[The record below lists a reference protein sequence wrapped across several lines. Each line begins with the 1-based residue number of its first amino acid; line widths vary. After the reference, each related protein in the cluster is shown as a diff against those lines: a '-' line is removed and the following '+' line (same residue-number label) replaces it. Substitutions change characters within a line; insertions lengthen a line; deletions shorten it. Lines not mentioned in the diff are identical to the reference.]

1 MQKLNGA
8 QILSECLLREGVDT
22 LFGMPGGAVIPLYNV
37 LRDYPFKHVLCRHE
51 QGAAHM
57 ADGYARATGKV
68 GVCIGTSGP
77 GATNMVTGIATAMM
91 DSVPMVVLTG
101 QVPTYMIGK
110 DAFQETDT
118 TGITMPITKHNYLVM
133 DVKDLARV
141 VREAFHIARTG
152 RPGPVLIDI
161 PKDVTTNVCDF
172 EYPEKLTLPGF
183 RPKTQGHINPVR
195 RAARL
200 LEEARR
206 PLILA
211 GHGIILS
218 GAYDELRALAEKTRI
233 PVISTLL
240 GISGF
245 PETHPLYYGWP
256 GMHGMYYCN
265 MAISNCDTIL
275 AVGMRMDDRVT
286 GRLNAFAP
294 HAQIIHVDIDPAELG
309 KNVPTAVK
317 IVGDAKGVLKA
328 LAKEVSENPEG
339 PEDRLASWWETLHQ
353 WRVEHPSLALP
364 DRPEKMSSPWIVRQM
379 YHVTE
384 GKAVLVTDVGQA
396 QMWAAQHYFFSRPNT
411 HITSG
416 GLGPM
421 GYALPAAI
429 GVQYGRPD
437 EAVWCITGDGGFQMT
452 LEELAVVREENL
464 PLKIALFNNNYLGMV
479 RQWQH
484 LFFEQRYMAV
494 KMWNPDYVKLG
505 EAYGI
510 PTVRA
515 AALDEVVPALE
526 WAHGVE
532 GPAMIEFVV
541 DPYENVWPM
550 VPPGASL
557 QETIEGVED
566 VAPITAKTAAAGG
579 GSSGGV

>member
-1 MQKLNGA
+1 MQKLNGS
-8 QILSECLLREGVDT
+8 QILCESLLREGVDT
-22 LFGMPGGAVIPLYNV
+22 IFGMPGGAVIPLYHV
-37 LRDYPFKHVLCRHE
+37 LLDYPFKHVLCRHE

-77 GATNMVTGIATAMM
+77 GATNLVTGIATAMM
-91 DSVPMVVLTG
+91 DSVPMVAITG

-133 DVKDLARV
+133 DVKDLGRI

-161 PKDVTTNVCDF
+161 PKDVTTNETTY
-172 EYPEKLTLPGF
+172 EYPSKVNLPGF
-183 RPKTQGHINPVR
+183 RPKTQGHVKQIR
-195 RAARL
+195 QAARL
-200 LEEARR
+200 IDEARR
-206 PLILA
+206 PLIIA
-211 GHGIILS
+211 GHGIILAN
-218 GAYDELRALAEKTRI
+218 AYDELREFAEKTTI
-233 PVISTLL
+233 PVLSTLL

-256 GMHGMYYCN
+256 GMHGMFYAN
-265 MAISNCDTIL
+265 MAISNCDAII

-294 HAQIIHVDIDPAELG
+294 HAQIVHIDIDPAELG
-309 KNVPTAVK
+309 KNVRTAVP
-317 IVGDAKGVLKA
+317 IVGDAKQVLK
-328 LAKEVSENPEG
+328 LLTQEVRESRHE
-339 PEDRLASWWETLHQ
+339 AWWETLHQ

-364 DRPEKMSSPWIVRQM
+364 DEPEIMSSPWIMRQM
-379 YHVTE
+379 YHVTG

-396 QMWAAQHYFFSRPNT
+396 QMWAAQHYFFDRPNT

-429 GVQYGRPD
+429 GVQVGRPH
-437 EAVWCITGDGGFQMT
+437 EQVWCVTGDGGFQMT
-452 LEELAVVREENL
+452 LEELAVIREENL
-464 PLKIALFNNNYLGMV
+464 PVKIALFNTGYLGMV
-479 RQWQH
+479 RQWQQ
-484 LFFEQRYMAV
+484 LFFQQRYSAV
-494 KMWNPDYVKLG
+494 RMWNPDFVKLG

-510 PTVRA
+510 PTMRA
-515 AALDEVVPALE
+515 ASTDQVVPALE
-526 WAHGVE
+526 WAAKTE
-532 GPAMIEFVV
+532 GPAMVEFAVE
-541 DPYENVWPM
+541 PHENVWPM

-557 QETIEGVED
+557 QETIESVEE
-566 VAPITAKTAAAGG
+566 VAPQTAKTAAAAG

>member
-1 MQKLNGA
+1 
-8 QILSECLLREGVDT
+8 
-22 LFGMPGGAVIPLYNV
+22 
-37 LRDYPFKHVLCRHE
+37 
-51 QGAAHM
+51 M
-57 ADGYARATGKV
+57 ADGYARATGRV

-91 DSVPMVVLTG
+91 DSVPMVVITG

-152 RPGPVLIDI
+152 RPGPVLIDL
-161 PKDVTTNVCDF
+161 PKDVTTNETVFD
-172 EYPEKLTLPGF
+172 YPNKVSLPGF
-183 RPKTQGHINPVR
+183 KPKMQGHVR
-195 RAARL
+195 QIRQAARL
-200 LEEARR
+200 IDEARK
-206 PLILA
+206 PLIMA

-218 GAYDELRALAEKTRI
+218 EAYDELRAFAEKTNI
-233 PVISTLL
+233 PVLSTLL

-256 GMHGMYYCN
+256 GMHGMYYAN
-265 MAISNCDTIL
+265 MAISNADAIV

-294 HAQIIHVDIDPAELG
+294 HAQIVHIDIDPAELG
-309 KNVPTAVK
+309 KNVRTAVP
-317 IVGDAKGVLKA
+317 IVGDAKHVLK
-328 LAKEVSENPEG
+328 LLTQEVQEG
-339 PEDRLASWWETLHQ
+339 KHEAWWEQLNQ

-364 DRPEKMSSPWIVRQM
+364 DTPAFMSTPWIVRQM
-379 YHVTE
+379 YHATQ

-396 QMWAAQHYFFSRPNT
+396 QMWAAQHYFFEKPNM

-421 GYALPAAI
+421 GYALPASI
-429 GVQYGRPD
+429 GVQYGRPND
-437 EAVWCITGDGGFQMT
+437 QVWCVTGDGGFQMT
-452 LEELAVVREENL
+452 LEELAVIREESL
-464 PLKIALFNNNYLGMV
+464 PIKIALFNNSYLGMV
-479 RQWQH
+479 RQWQQ
-484 LFFEQRYMAV
+484 LFFKERYSAV

-505 EAYGI
+505 DAYGI
-510 PTVRA
+510 PTRRA
-515 AALDEVVPALE
+515 AAIEEVVPALE
-526 WAHGVE
+526 WAKDVD
-532 GPAMIEFVV
+532 GPAMVEFVV
-541 DPYENVWPM
+541 EPFENVFPM

-557 QETIEGVED
+557 QETIESVED
-566 VAPITAKTAAAGG
+566 VAPQTAKTAVAAG

>member
-8 QILSECLLREGVDT
+8 QILCECLLREGVDT
-22 LFGMPGGAVIPLYNV
+22 IFGMPGGAVIPLYNV

-91 DSVPMVVLTG
+91 DSVPMVAITG

-152 RPGPVLIDI
+152 RPGPVLIDL
-161 PKDVTTNVCDF
+161 PKDVTTNQTTF
-172 EYPEKLTLPGF
+172 EYPAKVDIPGY
-183 RPKTQGHINPVR
+183 RPKIQGHVR
-195 RAARL
+195 QIRQAARL
-200 LEEARR
+200 IDEARK
-206 PLILA
+206 PLIIA

-218 GAYDELRALAEKTRI
+218 GAYAELRQFAEKTNI
-233 PVISTLL
+233 PVLTTLL
-240 GISGF
+240 GISAF
-245 PETHPLYYGWP
+245 PATHPLYYGWP

-265 MAISNCDTIL
+265 MAISHADCIV
-275 AVGMRMDDRVT
+275 AIGMRMDDRVT

-294 HAQIIHVDIDPAELG
+294 HAQIVHIDIDPAELG
-309 KNVPTAVK
+309 KNVRTAVP
-317 IVGDAKGVLKA
+317 IVGDAKHVLR
-328 LAKEVSENPEG
+328 LLTEEVRENRHDE
-339 PEDRLASWWETLHQ
+339 WWETLHQ
-353 WRVEHPSLALP
+353 WRIEHPSLALP
-364 DRPEKMSSPWIVRQM
+364 DRPDTMSSPWIVRQM
-379 YHVTE
+379 YHATE
-384 GKAVLVTDVGQA
+384 GRAILVTDVGQA
-396 QMWAAQHYFFSRPNT
+396 QMWAAQHYFFQEPNR

-421 GYALPAAI
+421 GYALPASI
-429 GVQYGRPD
+429 GVQFGRPND
-437 EAVWCITGDGGFQMT
+437 EVWCVTGDGGFQMT
-452 LEELAVVREENL
+452 MEELAVIREENL
-464 PLKIALFNNNYLGMV
+464 PIKIALFNNTYLGMV
-479 RQWQH
+479 RQWQQ
-484 LFFEQRYMAV
+484 LFFEERYSAV
-494 KMWNPDYVKLG
+494 KLWNPDFVKLG

-510 PTVRA
+510 PARRVA
-515 AALDEVVPALE
+515 EINDVVPALH
-526 WAHGVE
+526 WARRVD
-532 GPAMIEFVV
+532 GPALIEFVV

-557 QETIEGVED
+557 QETIESAAD
-566 VAPITAKTAAAGG
+566 VAPQTAKIAAAAG

>member
-1 MQKLNGA
+1 MTKLNGA
-8 QILSECLLREGVDT
+8 QILCESLLREGVDT
-22 LFGMPGGAVIPLYNV
+22 IFGMPGGAVIPLYNV
-37 LRDYPFKHVLCRHE
+37 LLDYPFKHVLCRHE

-91 DSVPMVVLTG
+91 DSVPMVAITG

-133 DVKDLARV
+133 DVKDVARV

-161 PKDVTTNVCDF
+161 PKDVTTNMADF
-172 EYPEKLTLPGF
+172 TYPERVSLPGF
-183 RPKTQGHINPVR
+183 KPKVHGHIKQIR
-195 RAARL
+195 QAARL
-200 LEEARR
+200 IDEARK

-218 GAYDELRALAEKTRI
+218 GAYDELRQFAEKTQI
-233 PVISTLL
+233 PVITTLL

-245 PETHPLYYGWP
+245 PETHPLYLGWP

-265 MAISNCDTIL
+265 MAISNADCIV

-294 HAQIIHVDIDPAELG
+294 HAQIVHIDIDPAELG
-309 KNVPTAVK
+309 KNVRTAVP
-317 IVGDAKGVLKA
+317 IVGDAKHVLK
-328 LAKEVSENPEG
+328 LLTQEVQETRH
-339 PEDRLASWWETLHQ
+339 DAWWETLNR

-364 DRPEKMSSPWIVRQM
+364 DRPANMSSPWILRQL

-384 GKAVLVTDVGQA
+384 GNAVLVTDVGQA
-396 QMWAAQHYFFSRPNT
+396 QMWAAQHYFFAKPNT

-429 GVQYGRPD
+429 GVQFGRPND
-437 EAVWCITGDGGFQMT
+437 EVWCVTGDGGFQMT
-452 LEELAVVREENL
+452 MEELAVVVEENL
-464 PLKIALFNNNYLGMV
+464 PIKIALFNNSHLGMV
-479 RQWQH
+479 RQWQQ
-484 LFFEQRYMAV
+484 LFFKERYIAV

-505 EAYGI
+505 EAYSI

-515 AALDEVVPALE
+515 ASLDEVVPALE
-526 WAHGVE
+526 WAHRQS

-541 DPYENVWPM
+541 DPFENVWPM

-557 QETIEGVED
+557 QETIESVED
-566 VAPITAKTAAAGG
+566 VAPQTAATAVAAG

>member
-1 MQKLNGA
+1 MTKLNGS
-8 QILSECLLREGVDT
+8 QILCECLLKEGVDT
-22 LFGMPGGAVIPLYNV
+22 IFGMPGGAVIPLYDV
-37 LRDYPFKHVLCRHE
+37 LLDYPFKHVLCRHE
-51 QGAAHM
+51 QAAAHM
-57 ADGYARATGKV
+57 ADGYARASGKV

-133 DVKDLARV
+133 DVNDLART
-141 VREAFHIARTG
+141 VREAFHLARTG
-152 RPGPVLIDI
+152 RPGPVLIDL
-161 PKDVTTNVCDF
+161 PKDVTTNITDF
-172 EYPEKLTLPGF
+172 VYPEKLDLPGYKP
-183 RPKTQGHINPVR
+183 REAGHVR
-195 RAARL
+195 QIRQAARL
-200 LEEARR
+200 IDEARK
-206 PLILA
+206 PMILA

-218 GAYDELRALAEKTRI
+218 RAYEELRTFAEKTQV
-233 PVISTLL
+233 PVMNTLL
-240 GISGF
+240 GISCF

-265 MAISNCDTIL
+265 MAISHADLIV

-294 HAQIIHVDIDPAELG
+294 HAQIIHIDIDPAELG
-309 KNVPTAVK
+309 KNVRTAVP
-317 IVGDAKGVLKA
+317 IVGDAKQVLRTLTAEVKA
-328 LAKEVSENPEG
+328 NPAEHNKHA
-339 PEDRLASWWETLHQ
+339 EWMDTLNQ

-364 DRPEKMSSPWIVRQM
+364 DQPQGMSTPWIVRQM

-384 GKAVLVTDVGQA
+384 GDAVLVTDVGQA
-396 QMWAAQHYFFSRPNT
+396 QMWAAQQYFFAKPNC

-421 GYALPAAI
+421 GYALPASI
-429 GVQYGRPD
+429 GVQYGRPND
-437 EAVWCITGDGGFQMT
+437 QIWCITGDGGFQMT
-452 LEELAVVREENL
+452 LEELAVVAEEQL
-464 PLKIALFNNNYLGMV
+464 PIKIVIFNNSYLGMV
-479 RQWQH
+479 RQWQQ
-484 LFFEQRYMAV
+484 LFFKERYSGV

-505 EAYGI
+505 EAYSI
-510 PTVRA
+510 PTRRA
-515 AALDEVVPALE
+515 ATVDQVVPALE
-526 WAHGVE
+526 WARRTE
-532 GPAMIEFVV
+532 GPTMIEFVV
-541 DPYENVWPM
+541 EPYENVFPM

-557 QETIEGVED
+557 QETIESVEE
-566 VAPITAKTAAAGG
+566 VAPKIAITAAAAG

>member
-1 MQKLNGA
+1 MTKLNGA
-8 QILSECLLREGVDT
+8 QILCECLLKEGVDT
-22 LFGMPGGAVIPLYNV
+22 IFGMPGGAVIPLYNV
-37 LRDYPFKHVLCRHE
+37 LLDYPFKHVLCRHE
-51 QGAAHM
+51 QGASHM
-57 ADGYARATGKV
+57 ADGYARATGRV

-118 TGITMPITKHNYLVM
+118 TGITMPITKHNFLVM
-133 DVKDLARV
+133 DVNDLARI

-161 PKDVTTNVCDF
+161 PKDVTTNVTEF
-172 EYPEKLTLPGF
+172 AYPDKLSLPGF
-183 RPKTQGHINPVR
+183 KPRTAGHVKQVR
-195 RAARL
+195 QAARL
-200 LEEARR
+200 AEEARK
-206 PLILA
+206 PLIIA
-211 GHGIILS
+211 GHGIIIS
-218 GAYDELRALAEKTRI
+218 NAYDELREFVEKTQI
-233 PVISTLL
+233 PVLSTLL

-256 GMHGMYYCN
+256 GMHGMYYAN
-265 MAISNCDTIL
+265 MAISNADLII

-294 HAQIIHVDIDPAELG
+294 HAQIVHIDIDPAELG
-309 KNVPTAVK
+309 KNVRTAVP
-317 IVGDAKGVLKA
+317 IVGDAKQVLRL
-328 LAKEVSENPEG
+328 LADEVKENAAESNKHAEW
-339 PEDRLASWWETLHQ
+339 LETLNR
-353 WRVEHPSLALP
+353 WRIEHPSLALP
-364 DRPEKMSSPWIVRQM
+364 DRPEGMSTPWIIRQM
-379 YHVTE
+379 YNVTE
-384 GKAVLVTDVGQA
+384 GNAVLVTDVGQA
-396 QMWAAQHYFFSRPNT
+396 QMWAAQQYFFAKPNT

-429 GVQYGRPD
+429 GVQYGRPQD
-437 EAVWCITGDGGFQMT
+437 EVWCVTGDGGFQMT
-452 LEELAVVREENL
+452 LEELAVIAEENL
-464 PLKIALFNNNYLGMV
+464 PIKIAIFNNSYLGMV
-479 RQWQH
+479 RQWQQ
-484 LFFEQRYMAV
+484 LFFKERYIGV

-505 EAYGI
+505 EAYSI
-510 PTVRA
+510 PTRRA
-515 AALDEVVPALE
+515 STIEDVVPAIE
-526 WAHGVE
+526 WARQTD

-541 DPYENVWPM
+541 EPFENVWPM

-557 QETIEGVED
+557 QETIESADE
-566 VAPITAKTAAAGG
+566 VAPKTAVTAAAAG

>member
-1 MQKLNGA
+1 MQKMNGS
-8 QILSECLLREGVDT
+8 QILCESLLREGVDT
-22 LFGMPGGAVIPLYNV
+22 IFGMPGGAVIPLYNV
-37 LRDYPFKHVLCRHE
+37 LLDYPFKHVLCRHE

-57 ADGYARATGKV
+57 ADGYARATGRV

-91 DSVPMVVLTG
+91 DSVPMVVITG

-152 RPGPVLIDI
+152 RPGPVLIDL
-161 PKDVTTNVCDF
+161 PKDVTTNETVFD
-172 EYPEKLTLPGF
+172 YPNKVSLPGF
-183 RPKTQGHINPVR
+183 KPKMQGHVR
-195 RAARL
+195 QIRQAAKL
-200 LEEARR
+200 IDEARK
-206 PLILA
+206 PLIMA

-218 GAYDELRALAEKTRI
+218 EAYDELRAFAEKTNI
-233 PVISTLL
+233 PVLSTLL

-256 GMHGMYYCN
+256 GMHGMYYAN
-265 MAISNCDTIL
+265 MAISNADAII

-294 HAQIIHVDIDPAELG
+294 HAQIVHIDIDPAELG
-309 KNVPTAVK
+309 KNVRTAVP
-317 IVGDAKGVLKA
+317 IVGDAKHVLK
-328 LAKEVSENPEG
+328 LLTQEVQEG
-339 PEDRLASWWETLHQ
+339 KHEAWWEQLNQ

-364 DRPEKMSSPWIVRQM
+364 DTPAFMSTPWIVRQM
-379 YHVTE
+379 YHATQ

-396 QMWAAQHYFFSRPNT
+396 QMWAAQHYFFEKPNM

-421 GYALPAAI
+421 GYALPASI
-429 GVQYGRPD
+429 GVQYGRPND
-437 EAVWCITGDGGFQMT
+437 QVWCVTGDGGFQMT
-452 LEELAVVREENL
+452 LEELAVIREESL
-464 PLKIALFNNNYLGMV
+464 PIKIALFNNSYLGMV
-479 RQWQH
+479 RQWQQ
-484 LFFEQRYMAV
+484 LFFKERYSAV

-505 EAYGI
+505 DAYGI
-510 PTVRA
+510 PTRRA
-515 AALDEVVPALE
+515 AAIEDVLPALE
-526 WAHGVE
+526 WAKDVD
-532 GPAMIEFVV
+532 GPAMVEFVV
-541 DPYENVWPM
+541 EPFENVFPM

-557 QETIEGVED
+557 QETIESVED
-566 VAPITAKTAAAGG
+566 VAPQTAKTAVAAG

>member
-1 MQKLNGA
+1 MQKMNGS
-8 QILSECLLREGVDT
+8 QILCESLLREGVDT
-22 LFGMPGGAVIPLYNV
+22 IFGMPGGAVIPLYNV
-37 LRDYPFKHVLCRHE
+37 LLDYPFKHVLCRHE

-57 ADGYARATGKV
+57 ADGYARATGRV

-91 DSVPMVVLTG
+91 DSVPMVVITG

-152 RPGPVLIDI
+152 RPGPVLIDL
-161 PKDVTTNVCDF
+161 PKDVTTNETVFD
-172 EYPEKLTLPGF
+172 YPNKVSLLGF
-183 RPKTQGHINPVR
+183 KPKMQGHVR
-195 RAARL
+195 QIRQAAKL
-200 LEEARR
+200 IDEARK
-206 PLILA
+206 PLIMA

-218 GAYDELRALAEKTRI
+218 EAYDELRAFAEKTNI
-233 PVISTLL
+233 PVLSTLL

-256 GMHGMYYCN
+256 GMHGMYYAN
-265 MAISNCDTIL
+265 MAISNADAII

-294 HAQIIHVDIDPAELG
+294 HAQIVHIDIDPAELG
-309 KNVPTAVK
+309 KNVRTAVP
-317 IVGDAKGVLKA
+317 IVGDAKHVLK
-328 LAKEVSENPEG
+328 LLTQEVQEG
-339 PEDRLASWWETLHQ
+339 KHEAWWEQLNQ

-364 DRPEKMSSPWIVRQM
+364 DTPAFMSTPWIVRQM
-379 YHVTE
+379 YHATQ

-396 QMWAAQHYFFSRPNT
+396 QMWAAQHYFFEKPNM

-421 GYALPAAI
+421 GYALPASI
-429 GVQYGRPD
+429 GVQYGRPND
-437 EAVWCITGDGGFQMT
+437 QVWCVTGDGGFQMT
-452 LEELAVVREENL
+452 LEELAVIREESL
-464 PLKIALFNNNYLGMV
+464 PIKIALFNNSYLGMV
-479 RQWQH
+479 RQWQQ
-484 LFFEQRYMAV
+484 LFFKERYSAV

-505 EAYGI
+505 DAYGI
-510 PTVRA
+510 PTRRA
-515 AALDEVVPALE
+515 AAIEDVLPALE
-526 WAHGVE
+526 WAKDVD

-541 DPYENVWPM
+541 EPFENVFPM

-557 QETIEGVED
+557 QETIESVED
-566 VAPITAKTAAAGG
+566 VAPQTAKTAVAAG